1 MATDDDS
8 NLKIGISLDT
18 SKLPADARRAERT
31 IKAAVEST
39 TAAVEQQGKAAEAT
53 GQAHTEAAQAA
64 TAAQQQTAQAVD
76 DTAAAVEKQ
85 QTATQQ
91 TASATADGIN
101 KTTTAASGSIQQV
114 GKAGTKAVG
123 ELGGSIRQGTEAVG
137 GFTKALNI
145 ANGVMGVLTKGF
157 AVIGLINQVAAS
169 IQLIAKWYADITKKA
184 EDAGRKVRD
193 TWAAQREEARRLRD
207 QNAALDALNAQIEAH
222 DKILAKMRE
231 EAIHE
236 AKMRGMRARAAGN
249 MDEAEKATLDGMLA
263 RNEISEAEHIDRT
276 RAIDDRATERKQAG
290 ELAGP
295 IDALADATA
304 MLDKRQTEY
313 NSAIEALN
321 TLVQRGQQL
330 GLANEGG
337 VNTNYM
343 EEASARWAHLQQ
355 FIDDNEGDRGR
366 WAGNILKGSISERDR
381 LAKAIYDAAD
391 ALNVKK
397 TETNEDGEEVLRPV
411 TDLAREVQ
419 EEWNRQ
425 RQALRDAISS
435 AGEARDAANT
445 EMQRRQDDV
454 DSTRAI
460 HASENAA
467 RDAAR
472 QQQDLTL
479 AWSENRAATEAHTEA
494 QRAATEATREEQREE
509 LERRHDAATDTAED
523 ARSTYTTSWT
533 MEQERATPEQSSAMA
548 AINRLL
554 TRGEKEPR
562 ALEQLQAMLSGQD
575 VTLTED
581 EARRYGADFQLAKSG
596 ALTGDQQAAI
606 SIVVQQL
613 LTALQAEAAA
623 KQVGEEVDA
632 FNRQEAATARA
643 EQQAELDRL
652 RAEADAAQ
660 ARADEATARLQ
671 RYETASGGKSAAT
684 APTSGPATAVPE
696 PAPMPPVDDALRQAG
711 DIVQQHND
719 FATRTTNAMAQFNTT
734 SAAALSALSSQQA
747 SITRLTAENAALRQ
761 QISNLARANV

>member
-1 MATDDDS
+1 MAAEDDS

-39 TAAVEQQGKAAEAT
+39 TAAVEQQGKAAEAS

-76 DTAAAVEKQ
+76 DTTAAVEKQ

-169 IQLIAKWYADITKKA
+169 IQLIVQWWEKA
-184 EDAGRKVRD
+184 NATAVTAGQKFMAA
-193 TWAAQREEARRLRD
+193 WKAQRQEAELLRR
-207 QNAALDALNAQIEAH
+207 QNAGLEALQAQEAAH
-222 DKILAKMRE
+222 DRILAKMRAE
-231 EAIHE
+231 HAF
-236 AKMRGMRARAAGN
+236 AASMRAMEARREGN
-249 MDEAEKATLDGMLA
+249 LDEAEKATLDGMLA
-263 RNEISEAEHIDRT
+263 RGEISETEHIDRT
-276 RAIDDRATERKQAG
+276 RAVDDAARDRRQAD
-290 ELAGP
+290 ELAPKMEALTEASTALSNQQKELSAAVALRDNLLAVGKATGLRNDDGSLNAEAWGNTWTET
-295 IDALADATA
+295 DALIQRHGGDSGRFS
-304 MLDKRQTEY
+304 MLYGAEIAARDQAAAKIQ
-313 NSAIEALN
+313 AAAEAL
-321 TLVQRGQQL
+321 
-330 GLANEGG
+330 
-337 VNTNYM
+337 
-343 EEASARWAHLQQ
+343 H
-355 FIDDNEGDRGR
+355 
-366 WAGNILKGSISERDR
+366 ISLTKTENGETITRSMPE
-381 LAKAIYDAAD
+381 LAKAVQETFDSQLKEKQTEVNRQQTETDTAAQQVSQAQSTVD
-391 ALNVKK
+391 ALQDVHRAENARVAEEYRQHDLTLAHTAHAAAVKAA
-397 TETNEDGEEVLRPV
+397 TDATN
-411 TDLAREVQ
+411 A
-419 EEWNRQ
+419 
-425 RQALRDAISS
+425 
-435 AGEARDAANT
+435 EAD
-445 EMQRRQDDV
+445 
-454 DSTRAI
+454 
-460 HASENAA
+460 AA
-467 RDAAR
+467 RDA
-472 QQQDLTL
+472 
-479 AWSENRAATEAHTEA
+479 ERAALDA
-494 QRAATEATREEQREE
+494 RVAATAQQA
-509 LERRHDAATDTAED
+509 DAA
-523 ARSTYTTSWT
+523 RSAYSNAWH

-562 ALEQLQAMLSGQD
+562 ALEQLLAMLSGQD